1 MVQSNPVVESEK
13 ATFWYFDLVDDV
25 EEEEKDQNCS
35 SDQIDSKV
43 ILWLKKVVKEK
54 KSILIIH
61 LNSLII

>member
-1 MVQSNPVVESEK
+1 MVQSNPVVKSEK